1 MTLGDYH
8 PSLIDTV
15 GEEGLPRLISPVLCQ
30 FWVHFLFGFEL
41 ELSRRSEAA
50 SAFSL
55 LGGFIGACVFYEERL
70 LDHH

>member
-15 GEEGLPRLISPVLCQ
+15 GEEGLRRFRQCCAI

-55 LGGFIGACVFYEERL
+55 LGGLLGTCVFYEERL
-70 LDHH
+70 LDHR